1 MRRHLP
7 KITPVGRKSV
17 NHPGNKPLFSGDF

>member
-7 KITPVGRKSV
+7 KITPADQKSV